1 MFICACVPLGVLVF
15 LSQLL
20 STLLFEIGF
29 PAEADT
35 SLAELPSQQAPGIH
49 MSPGLGLQAYI
60 S

>member
-1 MFICACVPLGVLVF
+1 MFMCACVSAGVLTF

-20 STLLFEIGF
+20 STFLFEIGF
-29 PAEADT
+29 LAEADT
-35 SLAELPSQQAPGIH
+35 NLAELFSQQAPGIH